1 MAFHGPKPRTS
12 EAADFEDSVAG
23 QLFDSPKVRQMR
35 DENDHELFA
44 LGKVHG
50 LTTILAI
57 IGVLY
62 YLVNCLLVSMCLLQS
77 LVDIF

>member
-1 MAFHGPKPRTS
+1 MVSSQVYLT

-44 LGKVHG
+44 WGKVHS
-50 LTTILAI
+50 LTAILAI
-57 IGVLY
+57 IGVPKCDQLFVV
-62 YLVNCLLVSMCLLQS
+62 LDVSASVISRCFL
-77 LVDIF
+77 I

>member
-23 QLFDSPKVRQMR
+23 QLFDSPKVRPMR

-44 LGKVHG
+44 WGKVHG

-57 IGVLY
+57 IGVPYWVQKKKLF
-62 YLVNCLLVSMCLLQS
+62 SMCLLQS
-77 LVDIF
+77 LLDIF

>member
-44 LGKVHG
+44 WGKVHG

-57 IGVLY
+57 IGVPNW
-62 YLVNCLLVSMCLLQS
+62 VNCFVVLDVSAS
-77 LVDIF
+77 VISRYF

>member
-1 MAFHGPKPRTS
+1 MVRSQEHLT

-44 LGKVHG
+44 WGKVHG

-57 IGVLY
+57 IGVP
-62 YLVNCLLVSMCLLQS
+62 YLVNCLLFSMCLLQS